1 MKKSNYDEICA
12 HYERNRSINAT
23 RKELGVDMG
32 QIRKCIITAG
42 MYKSFTY
49 HAIIALKKYGA
60 SKKDILEELHISDSA
75 YCNNTPYIRFDPEE
89 PTKNALKVRDCRE
102 RKKRMN
108 KIRRKKLEQASD
120 LLYEALQC
128 RADVQK
134 ATDLA
139 EKAKNIIDD
148 MRDEEQDAFD
158 NLPDGFQ
165 TGDRGQQ
172 MEENIM
178 NMDSAV
184 CEIDDLDFTKEQRL
198 IEEDIFTI
206 IGYIDL

>member
-1 MKKSNYDEICA
+1 
-12 HYERNRSINAT
+12 
-23 RKELGVDMG
+23 
-32 QIRKCIITAG
+32 
-42 MYKSFTY
+42 
-49 HAIIALKKYGA
+49 
-60 SKKDILEELHISDSA
+60 
-75 YCNNTPYIRFDPEE
+75 
-89 PTKNALKVRDCRE
+89 
-102 RKKRMN
+102 MN

-184 CEIDDLDFTKEQRL
+184 CEIDELDFTKEQRL